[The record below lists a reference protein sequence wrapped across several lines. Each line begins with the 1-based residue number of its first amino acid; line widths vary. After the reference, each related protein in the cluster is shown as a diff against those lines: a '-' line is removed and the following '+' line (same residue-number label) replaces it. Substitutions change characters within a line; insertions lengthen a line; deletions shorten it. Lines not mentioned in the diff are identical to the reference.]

1 MQKKKPSWKQSYR
14 RIPPSITADLGRITS
29 GFVIVAATKR
39 IPVLDIAGGLYEHL
53 GLHHDGT
60 NFKIAASIAP
70 SSSVGKY
77 SARNLNGWEVKRTDL
92 PKITKTFSWE
102 TPNFGDASTY
112 GTHTHYQTRE
122 VYQLQVFEPRLFPI
136 KVELL
141 NSPGT
146 DTALVKFE
154 VGQILDRRA
163 TGFDDEFLFCL
174 NLMQEN
180 TGVSGV
186 FPSDATRD
194 DFVGTVQLDWEIFPP
209 GNAAQLIASMTKGHG
224 SLSPQRAGII
234 AARLKLF
241 AKLPIEKLIKGTN
254 SFGSY
259 IGALYADNLVV
270 FENMNYG
277 NALYILYD
285 DWEDVSKRSRL
296 ELLRGTTKNF
306 DRFVH
311 TDGWEDR
318 FESHIEAELK
328 KRGRRTGRR

>member
-1 MQKKKPSWKQSYR
+1 
-14 RIPPSITADLGRITS
+14 
-29 GFVIVAATKR
+29 
-39 IPVLDIAGGLYEHL
+39 
-53 GLHHDGT
+53 
-60 NFKIAASIAP
+60 
-70 SSSVGKY
+70 
-77 SARNLNGWEVKRTDL
+77 
-92 PKITKTFSWE
+92 
-102 TPNFGDASTY
+102 
-112 GTHTHYQTRE
+112 
-122 VYQLQVFEPRLFPI
+122 VFEPRHFPI
-136 KVELL
+136 KAELL
-141 NSPGT
+141 NSPGV

-154 VGQILDRRA
+154 VVQILDRRA
-163 TGFDDEFLFCL
+163 AGFDDEFLFCL

-194 DFVGTVQLDWEIFPP
+194 DFIGTVQLDWEIFPP
-209 GNAAQLIASMTKGHG
+209 GNAAQLIASITKGRG
-224 SLSPQRAGII
+224 NLSPERAGII

-277 NALYILYD
+277 NALYILYA

-318 FESHIEAELK
+318 FESHIEAELN
-328 KRGRRTGRR
+328 KRGRLTRRQ